1 MEVKTY
7 EQLLRYLEKEAA
19 NHIAYYHYTRW
30 GCLQKMMTAA
40 PCGTGGEHRF
50 LLLTRAAKTNDG
62 IEEKWPQNYY
72 MACFSLSRYEDVAM
86 WLNYGKRNADAVRIK
101 ITRDAM
107 DDWLAIRRHE
117 AFMATASHGAFVFD
131 TEISDRVKSVK
142 LYGLAYV
149 IPSHHWVTEKDE
161 IFAAPSS
168 SEYVV
173 QDSNIEVGRK
183 FFKVAKGGDYKW
195 VDAIY
200 KGEDLSCLGMP
211 PVFKKRGWAYE
222 REIRLV
228 VEMEPSFDAGDRIAI
243 AFDGPLNELER
254 HMNMDVET
262 RKNTPLCGKMTP
274 SQKIWDPRFP
284 MVQSGPWFDGSAGSD
299 AIGGFKLSD
308 AFESEY
314 RNEIKMMFPGDEKK
328 GECHKSET

>member
-7 EQLLRYLEKEAA
+7 EQLIRYLEKEAA

-30 GCLQKMMTAA
+30 ECLEKMMSVNSCANGA
-40 PCGTGGEHRF
+40 RHKF

-86 WLNYGKRNADAVRIK
+86 WLNYGKYNADAVRIK

-117 AFMATASHGAFVFD
+117 VFKITDTSGVDFD
-131 TEISDRVKSVK
+131 TDISERVRSVK

-149 IPSHHWVTEKDE
+149 IPSQHWITEKDE
-161 IFAAPSS
+161 IFAAPTS

-173 QDSNIEVGRK
+173 QDSNIEIGRR
-183 FFKVAKGGDYKW
+183 FFKVAKGGDYTW
-195 VDAIY
+195 VDPIY
-200 KGEDLSCLGMP
+200 NGEDLSHLGMP

-228 VEMEPSFDAGDRIAI
+228 VEMEPGLDAGDRIAI
-243 AFDGPLNELER
+243 AFDGPLDELEKFMR
-254 HMNMDVET
+254 MDAET
-262 RKNTPLCGKMTP
+262 RKSSLLGGKMTP
-274 SQKIWDPRFP
+274 SLKIWDPRFP
-284 MVQSGPWFDGSAGSD
+284 MIQSGPWYDERREVCP
-299 AIGGFKLSD
+299 ICGFRLSD
-308 AFESEY
+308 AFRSEY
-314 RNEIKMMFPGDEKK
+314 RNEIKMLDPAVGMRR
-328 GECHKSET
+328 